1 MMLCRHPDH
10 LTGRL
15 ASCIPSTLA
24 ESTLSLLAVSS
35 TSTFGLLSFP
45 SSPST
50 FLMQSPSVFSS
61 TPSIH
66 PNTQDLNSHLP
77 QYPPSISLRCLT
89 RDSPHWKIMALH
101 PISGLSDE
109 TKNGN
114 KASTHNEYATANS
127 DALRSH
133 LCPGTHRLA
142 IQMESNTYRLFF
154 PHDMLA
160 VMMVVVMA
168 TVAVVVVSVTL
179 YVVSS
184 AGHW

>member
-1 MMLCRHPDH
+1 
-10 LTGRL
+10 
-15 ASCIPSTLA
+15 
-24 ESTLSLLAVSS
+24 
-35 TSTFGLLSFP
+35 
-45 SSPST
+45 
-50 FLMQSPSVFSS
+50 
-61 TPSIH
+61 
-66 PNTQDLNSHLP
+66 
-77 QYPPSISLRCLT
+77 
-89 RDSPHWKIMALH
+89 MALH

-142 IQMESNTYRLFF
+142 VRMESNTYRLFF

-168 TVAVVVVSVTL
+168 TVAVVVCRCMAWIWL
-179 YVVSS
+179 
-184 AGHW
+184 H